1 MKVGNR
7 VSGWLPDPG
16 GQVQDPEFGE
26 RTLERTL
33 KEDHFSRI
41 IRRNRIVVRQ
51 HFIRDKRSAG
61 R

>member
-26 RTLERTL
+26 RPL
-33 KEDHFSRI
+33 KEDH
-41 IRRNRIVVRQ
+41 
-51 HFIRDKRSAG
+51 
-61 R
+61 